1 MVRSAV
7 EASLKKEL
15 NLLFNLILKKI
26 VMKKILL
33 IEDNEDVR
41 SNTAEILELSNYEVI
56 VAENGKAG
64 IEKALEHF
72 PDLIICDIMMP
83 VLDGYGVLHAV
94 HKNDAIKN
102 TPFIF
107 LTAKTERGDFRKGM
121 ELGADDYI
129 TKPFSGTELLN
140 AVDSRLK
147 KIDLLKR
154 ELSPGIEGLQYLM
167 ETSMGKDYMKLLTE
181 DRNINTYKKKQIVY
195 SEGNRPNRLYYVLKG
210 KVKTYKSNDNG
221 KELVTELFLPGDFF
235 GYVAM
240 LENTAYKDSAEAME
254 DTELAI
260 IPREDFDQLINNNKE
275 VAQKFIRLLAKNISE
290 RENQLVNIAYN
301 SLRKKVADALLM
313 LYRKYHKDPENNETI
328 IISRGSLATIAGTAK
343 ESLIR
348 TLSDF
353 RSEKL
358 IDIRENGSIEILNL
372 KKLEFLIN

>member
-1 MVRSAV
+1 
-7 EASLKKEL
+7 
-15 NLLFNLILKKI
+15 
-26 VMKKILL
+26 MKKILL

-41 SNTAEILELSNYEVI
+41 DNTAEILELSNYKVI
-56 VAENGKAG
+56 VAENGKTG
-64 IEKALEHF
+64 VEKALEHL

-94 HKNDAIKN
+94 HKNDTIKN

-147 KIDLLKR
+147 KVDLLKQ

-167 ETSMGKDYMKLLTE
+167 QTSIGKDHLKLLAE
-181 DRNINTYKKKQIVY
+181 DRNINKYKKKQIIY
-195 SEGNRPNRLYYVLKG
+195 SEGNHPNRLYYVLKG

-221 KELVTELFLPGDFF
+221 KELVTEIFSTGDFL

-240 LENTAYKDSAEAME
+240 LEGTVYKDSAAALEE
-254 DTELAI
+254 TELAI
-260 IPREDFDQLINNNKE
+260 IPREDFDKLINNNKE

-301 SLRKKVADALLM
+301 SLRRKVADALLM
-313 LYRKYHKDPENNETI
+313 LYKKY
-328 IISRGSLATIAGTAK
+328 
-343 ESLIR
+343 
-348 TLSDF
+348 
-353 RSEKL
+353 
-358 IDIRENGSIEILNL
+358 
-372 KKLEFLIN
+372 

>member
-1 MVRSAV
+1 
-7 EASLKKEL
+7 
-15 NLLFNLILKKI
+15 
-26 VMKKILL
+26 MKKILL
-33 IEDNEDVR
+33 IEDNDDVR
-41 SNTAEILELSNYEVI
+41 DNTAEILELSNYEVI
-56 VAENGKAG
+56 VAENGKTG
-64 IEKALEHF
+64 VEKALEHL

-94 HKNDAIKN
+94 HKNDPIKN

-147 KIDLLKR
+147 KVELLKQ
-154 ELSPGIEGLQYLM
+154 ELSPDMEGLQYLM
-167 ETSMGKDYMKLLTE
+167 QTSNGKDNLKLLAE
-181 DRNINTYKKKQIVY
+181 DRSINKYKKKEIIY
-195 SEGNRPNRLYYVLKG
+195 SEGNHPNRLYYVLKG
-210 KVKTYKSNDNG
+210 KVKTYRSNDYG
-221 KELVTELFLPGDFF
+221 KELVTEIFSAGDFL

-240 LENTAYKDSAEAME
+240 LEGTVYKDSAAALEE
-254 DTELAI
+254 TKLAI
-260 IPREDFDQLINNNKE
+260 IPWEDFDRLVNNNKE

-290 RENQLVNIAYN
+290 RESQLINIAYN

-313 LYRKYHKDPENNETI
+313 LYKKYQPTTEDTNAM

-353 RSEKL
+353 RNEKL
-358 IDIRENGSIEILNL
+358 IDIKQDGSILILNL
-372 KKLEFLIN
+372 KKLEFLLN